1 MSLTHSTHSVS
12 LLKNLE
18 KLPKTRMLFDADV
31 FAAVAVVVVN
41 DRSTYELRAGEDG
54 NKERG
59 ALLSFLSSCFL
70 FYFVDVPVLRDRV
83 RMRRNDWGLKITAL
97 KERQKHFL
105 N

>member
-1 MSLTHSTHSVS
+1 
-12 LLKNLE
+12 
-18 KLPKTRMLFDADV
+18 MLFDADV

-59 ALLSFLSSCFL
+59 ALLSFISSCFL
-70 FYFVDVPVLRDRV
+70 FYFVDVLVLRDRV

>member
-1 MSLTHSTHSVS
+1 MILTQSTHSVS
-12 LLKNLE
+12 VLKNLE
-18 KLPKTRMLFDADV
+18 KLRKTRMLFNTDL
-31 FAAVAVVVVN
+31 FAAIAVVVAN

-54 NKERG
+54 NKERE

-70 FYFVDVPVLRDRV
+70 FYFVDVLVLRDRV

>member
-1 MSLTHSTHSVS
+1 
-12 LLKNLE
+12 
-18 KLPKTRMLFDADV
+18 MLFNADV

-54 NKERG
+54 NKERE
-59 ALLSFLSSCFL
+59 ALLSSCFL
-70 FYFVDVPVLRDRV
+70 FYFVDVLVLRDRV

>member
-1 MSLTHSTHSVS
+1 MSLTRSAHSVS
-12 LLKNLE
+12 LLKNIE
-18 KLPKTRMLFDADV
+18 KLPKTRLLFDADV

-59 ALLSFLSSCFL
+59 ALLSFLSSCFF

>member
-1 MSLTHSTHSVS
+1 MSLTQSTHSVS

-18 KLPKTRMLFDADV
+18 KLPKTRILFNADV
-31 FAAVAVVVVN
+31 FAAVVAN

-54 NKERG
+54 NKERE

-70 FYFVDVPVLRDRV
+70 FYFVDVLVLRDRV

>member
-1 MSLTHSTHSVS
+1 
-12 LLKNLE
+12 
-18 KLPKTRMLFDADV
+18 MLFDADV

-54 NKERG
+54 NKERE

-70 FYFVDVPVLRDRV
+70 FYFVDVLVLRDRV

-97 KERQKHFL
+97 QERQKHFL

>member
-1 MSLTHSTHSVS
+1 
-12 LLKNLE
+12 
-18 KLPKTRMLFDADV
+18 MLFDADV

-59 ALLSFLSSCFL
+59 ALLSSCCL
-70 FYFVDVPVLRDRV
+70 FYFVDVLVLRDRV